1 MYRGPIDQGQRSVQP
16 TRLPTGVD
24 EAKLPATVATAS
36 RLPREGLLGSNSRGS
51 CWTEKLERVF
61 RNWEALNT
69 SAEIEM
75 KLWKVQKR
83 LAHGFAGVRSEG
95 VQITRKA
102 DGLFDAIRER
112 PDGLLFGKQPR
123 PGPHLAASCGRPERP
138 VSRSP
143 AGTRTHSI
151 WWGARRTPLSAW
163 ASSVELCM
171 G

>member
-1 MYRGPIDQGQRSVQP
+1 MYRGPIGQGQRSVLP
-16 TRLPTGVD
+16 TRLSTGVD
-24 EAKLPATVATAS
+24 EAKLLATVATAS

-143 AGTRTHSI
+143 G
-151 WWGARRTPLSAW
+151 
-163 ASSVELCM
+163 
-171 G
+171 